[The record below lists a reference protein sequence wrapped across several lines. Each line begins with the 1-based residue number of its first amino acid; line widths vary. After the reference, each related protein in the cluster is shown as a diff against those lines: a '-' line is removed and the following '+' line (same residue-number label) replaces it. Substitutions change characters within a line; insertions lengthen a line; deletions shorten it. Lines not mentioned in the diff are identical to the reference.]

1 MRYLI
6 AIPCMDMVHTLF
18 MTSLLGMD
26 RPEGTEVS
34 VCSSSLIYD
43 ARNTLA
49 EQAVNRKFDRVLWLD
64 SDMVFGKDLMTRLIA
79 DMDEGRQMVCGMFYT
94 RKAPIHP
101 CVYKALTVEDGQTR
115 AVSYMDYPEGELFEV
130 AGCGFGAV
138 MMDTSVIR
146 WAGNHGRPFSPIDG
160 WGEDFSFELRARAEG
175 VKIYCDSRIQI
186 GHAGISIINRE
197 TWEGR

>member
-26 RPEGTEVS
+26 RPEGSEVA

-49 EQAVNRKFDRVLWLD
+49 AQAVNRKFDRVLWLD
-64 SDMVFGKDLMTRLIA
+64 SDMVFGKDMMTRLIA
-79 DMDEGRQMVCGMFYT
+79 DMDEGRQMVCGMYYT

-101 CVYKALTVEDGQTR
+101 CVYKALDYQNGETR
-115 AVSYMDYPEGELFEV
+115 ALSYTDYPEDQLFEV

-138 MMDTSVIR
+138 MMDTDVIR
-146 WAGNHGRPFSPIDG
+146 LAGNHGRPFSPMDG
-160 WGEDFSFELRARAEG
+160 WGEDFSFGLRARAEG